1 MYSGSTLILTGLAL
15 IVMCVAV
22 SAASKRPA
30 AAWNYLHFDG
40 RGFVAGQPPDGGP
53 FLAVRDHVLP
63 VVISRAVKIEAVSLP
78 KNKGAIAGI
87 CYIQSS
93 GGKLAGGRGIVPCP
107 RTPITISSGN
117 TVVTSVQSDEN
128 GYFVAI
134 LASGSYRIGS
144 GALAAEVT
152 VENGTTLLVPLRAG
166 KRMVD

>member
-1 MYSGSTLILTGLAL
+1 MYSGSTLILAGLAV

-22 SAASKRPA
+22 SAASKRPE
-30 AAWNYLHFDG
+30 AAWNYYYFDG

-53 FLAVRDHVLP
+53 FLAVRDHAVP
-63 VVISRAVKIEAVSLP
+63 VALTRADRAEAVALP
-78 KNKGAIAGI
+78 ANKGALAGI

-93 GGKLAGGRGIVPCP
+93 GGKLAGGRGFTPCP

-117 TVVTSVQSDEN
+117 TVVTSVLSDEN

-134 LASGSYRIGS
+134 LAGGSYRVGS
-144 GALAAEVT
+144 GVFTAEAT